1 MAIDTAAKRVSAT
14 SFMAPGRILPFPDAT
29 IDQADR
35 QTVAWAYG
43 GILAAAAAVSAFLHE
58 KISISIGHIGF

>member
-14 SFMAPGRILPFPDAT
+14 SVMAPGRILPFPDAT
-29 IDQADR
+29 IGQADR
-35 QTVAWAYG
+35 QTVAYSYG
-43 GILAAAAAVSAFLHE
+43 GILAAAAVISAFLHE